1 MNDREFIELLNLYV
15 DHEID
20 VEDSLRLEAEV
31 LRDPKRREVYE
42 QYCRMQK
49 ACSML
54 SEEQLESAAETAPK
68 VVEFPARPGLRLGPV
83 FAGLA
88 AAAAI
93 ALVIV
98 DIRVNRSVKGPG
110 GDVASTGVS
119 AARPIAV
126 TAPVRSASDSMKP
139 VFFVRMPSDQ
149 MTPGGQRAPFSSLD
163 TSSQMAQ
170 LNWIGAVHMTPV
182 FSAANPGFLLNPK
195 TDLKA
200 AVLTDSPNSRD
211 DQEQVE
217 MTAFR
222 FQR

>member
-1 MNDREFIELLNLYV
+1 MKDREFIELLNLYV
-15 DHEID
+15 DHEISP
-20 VEDSLRLEAEV
+20 EDALRLEAEV
-31 LRDPKRREVYE
+31 HEDPKRREVYD

-54 SEEQLESAAETAPK
+54 SEETLETSAAPNLI
-68 VVEFPARPGLRLGPV
+68 EFPAERRLRFAPA

-93 ALVIV
+93 ALVV
-98 DIRVNRSVKGPG
+98 VNLRSG
-110 GDVASTGVS
+110 AGVRPS
-119 AARPIAV
+119 NGSLATSAAPAARPVAV
-126 TAPVRSASDSMKP
+126 AAPSPSSSDSMKP
-139 VFFVRMPSDQ
+139 VFFVRMPSAQ
-149 MTPGGQRAPFSSLD
+149 MAPGGQRALFASID

-182 FSAANPGFLLNPK
+182 FSSANPAFLLNPK

-200 AVLTDSPNSRD
+200 AVLSDSPSNRD
-211 DQEQVE
+211 DQEPAE
-217 MTAFR
+217 MSAFR